1 MKVAVTYEDGNVFA
15 HFGRTEQFKLYDIA
29 GGKVADAQVVSTD
42 GNGHGALAGML
53 AGWNVD
59 TLICGGIGAGAQSAL
74 MEAGIRFY
82 GGVSGSADEAVQALL
97 AGTLTYNADVHCEH
111 QGHGEHEEGDSCG
124 SDRHGCPGSE
134 KF

>member
-1 MKVAVTYEDGNVFA
+1 MKTEMYLRISGVRSSLSFMILQAEKLRMRRWSVRTGTVTARWQACLRDG
-15 HFGRTEQFKLYDIA
+15 T
-29 GGKVADAQVVSTD
+29 
-42 GNGHGALAGML
+42 
-53 AGWNVD
+53 WD

-111 QGHGEHEEGDSCG
+111 QGHGDHEEGDSCG